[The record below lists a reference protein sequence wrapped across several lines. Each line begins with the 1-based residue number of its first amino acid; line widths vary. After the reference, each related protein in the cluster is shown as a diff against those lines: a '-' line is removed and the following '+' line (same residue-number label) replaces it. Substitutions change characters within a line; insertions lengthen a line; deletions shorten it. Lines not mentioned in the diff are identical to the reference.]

1 MADVQINDV
10 PDDVLA
16 VVDANARRAQL
27 SREEYLRR
35 VLARER
41 PLGQMVTLESF
52 RRLAETYADA
62 KDPEIMAG
70 AWR

>member
-1 MADVQINDV
+1 MVDIQINDV

-16 VVDANARRAQL
+16 VVDANARRTQL
-27 SREEYLRR
+27 SREEYLRLM
-35 VLARER
+35 LARER

>member
-1 MADVQINDV
+1 MPSITIHDV
-10 PDDVLA
+10 PDEVLA
-16 VVDANARRAQL
+16 VVDANARRTEI

-35 VLARER
+35 VIARER
-41 PLGQMVTLESF
+41 PLGQIVTLESF